1 MFSSNKNNLF
11 AETNFLS
18 AKLIKPFIV
27 RSASLKVCLSM
38 SQKTENENRKKLKAA
53 MTSKEEF
60 MEK

>member
-18 AKLIKPFIV
+18 AKLIKPSIV

-60 MEK
+60 MKK